1 MAISFEEPRKKFE
14 SAMANEAAEPIML
27 ASFDEVDAA
36 AAEPVMQ
43 AVVGDDLRA
52 ATNIN
57 GTSNTRTTNTRLLTV

>member
-1 MAISFEEPRKKFE
+1 
-14 SAMANEAAEPIML
+14 MANEAAEPIML